1 MRRRVSM
8 DPEKQEQHSAQEPD
22 ESIKS
27 QNQDSHKIE
36 ESDAKSQ
43 KSQQD
48 QSSLEGAET
57 QEPSGLHPSISPLR
71 LNIIV
76 FGLWISLF
84 LAALDSTIISTAVFD
99 ISNSFNSTS
108 QSAWIVTSYLLTF
121 NAFVLLL
128 AKLSDI
134 VGLKLLLLVSNVV
147 FLVFSIASGVSRTI
161 DQLIVFR
168 ALQGIGASGLYC
180 LVFVAILRLI
190 SLEKAALYS
199 GIISSVFAL
208 SNLLGPVLGG
218 VIVDNTTWRWIFYIN
233 IPLASIA
240 GLILGFAIPTSKEI
254 KFNRQMFKKFDFI
267 GSFLSICWLIPILFA
282 LQEGGSHY
290 SWGSSVIIGTL
301 VGGIVALITFVAYE
315 TWLQHQNSAREPVF
329 PIKFIRDPMQGL
341 LLLNVLLMG
350 FAFYTSI
357 IILPQRFQAV
367 NHVSA
372 SRAGVLLL
380 TLTLTLPLFSLI
392 CGGVLAKKPEMT
404 YSLLIFGAVLVLT
417 ATACFSDLSVDHPV
431 SNKQYGFEVLM
442 GSGLGVLSSTQYVA
456 LKLTFLNR
464 DTATGTGA
472 MNMLR
477 AMGGCIGLA
486 VCDAML
492 SSRLDKDLPMVLSD
506 NPELISI
513 AKESLNTATGFSAD
527 QLALVR
533 QVYGRGYNDGLQ
545 VMIAFAGANVV
556 VAGLL
561 ILNTYRRGGIDAMVA
576 AAQASE
582 QQEDPRASP

>member
-43 KSQQD
+43 KSQRD

-134 VGLKLLLLVSNVV
+134 VGLKLLLLVSNAV

-190 SLEKAALYS
+190 SLGKAALYS

-240 GLILGFAIPTSKEI
+240 GLILGLAIPSSKDI
-254 KFNRQMFKKFDFI
+254 KFNRQMFKKFDFV
-267 GSFLSICWLIPILFA
+267 GSFLSICWLVPILFA

-290 SWGSSVIIGTL
+290 SWSSSEIIGTL
-301 VGGIVALITFVAYE
+301 VGGIVALIIFVAYE
-315 TWLQHQNSAREPVF
+315 TWLQHQNSATEPVF

-350 FAFYTSI
+350 FAFYTAI

-392 CGGVLAKKPEMT
+392 CGGILSKKPEMT

-431 SNKQYGFEVLM
+431 SNGQYGFEVLM

-456 LKLTFLNR
+456 LKMTFLNR

-582 QQEDPRASP
+582 EQEDPRASP